1 MCTVTYKL
9 YPFLPAQGLLLNV
22 DIVSQFDPAVV
33 QELSELV
40 EDCEACS
47 ARINEKI
54 KKSYQCLQFDQSCDQ
69 SCADEGHSDVINQ
82 S

>member
-1 MCTVTYKL
+1 M
-9 YPFLPAQGLLLNV
+9 

-33 QELSELV
+33 QELSGLV

-47 ARINEKI
+47 TRIKERMEKC
-54 KKSYQCLQFDQSCDQ
+54 YEYLQFDESHDQ
-69 SCADEGHSDVINQ
+69 SYADEECSNVINQ